1 MVYLEIWNVSCNVFL
16 RTFYGKKMLFH
27 LCTVQNSGF
36 YLMIGQFRKPVQQ
49 QKKYV
54 QEVFIDKFISFCEVI
69 TRFCILQFNSMRLS

>member
-1 MVYLEIWNVSCNVFL
+1 MYSSKL
-16 RTFYGKKMLFH
+16 
-27 LCTVQNSGF
+27 F